1 MNISTGIS
9 EINSVRFS
17 GASPVKQKTFIWPAY
32 TDGKVERINAAGP
45 RPSGPVYYKPSSDDE
60 NKLLNNMKTA
70 HGEYN
75 SSGRI
80 SRTATPLQPGSL
92 FNALA

>member
-9 EINSVRFS
+9 EINTVRFS
-17 GASPVKQKTFIWPAY
+17 GAAPVKQKTFIWPVY
-32 TDGKVERINAAGP
+32 TDGKVERISAAGP
-45 RPSGPVYYKPSSDDE
+45 RSSEPVYYKPSPGDRD
-60 NKLLNNMKTA
+60 KILDLMKSA

-80 SRTATPLQPGSL
+80 SRSAPPLQPGSL

>member
-9 EINSVRFS
+9 EINTVRFS
-17 GASPVKQKTFIWPAY
+17 GAMPVKQKTFIWPAY
-32 TDGKVERINAAGP
+32 TDGKVEKIRPAGP
-45 RPSGPVYYKPSSDDE
+45 GSAEPVYYKPSPDDR
-60 NKLLNNMKTA
+60 NKILDLMKSE

-80 SRTATPLQPGSL
+80 SRSATPLQPGSL